1 MVDLPD
7 FNAFLDSM
15 DEDEMVQKIEALAPM
30 HIIQFPSDDPIAFQ
44 NAMNMF
50 HRETMTRSV
59 EISLLFLQKY
69 HEWLQEN
76 L

>member
-1 MVDLPD
+1 MADLPN

-15 DEDEMVQKIEALAPM
+15 DEDEMERKIEALAPM
-30 HIIQFPSDDPIAFQ
+30 HIIQFSSDDPVAFQ

-50 HRETMTRSV
+50 HSETMERSV
-59 EISLLFLQKY
+59 KISLLFLQKY